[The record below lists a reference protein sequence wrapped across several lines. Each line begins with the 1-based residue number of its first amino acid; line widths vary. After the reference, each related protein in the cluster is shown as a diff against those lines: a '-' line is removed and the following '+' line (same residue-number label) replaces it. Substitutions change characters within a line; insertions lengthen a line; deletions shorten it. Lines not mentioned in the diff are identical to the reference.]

1 MDTKLE
7 RQLAILST
15 KLRMDALEAVFAADS
30 GHIGGSFSI
39 MEILTYLYFNKMRI
53 QPENPHW
60 EERDRLVL
68 SKGHCTPAL
77 YSVLAERGFFDKKEL
92 RNFRDIDSMLSGHA
106 EIHVPGV
113 DVSTGSLGHGVSVAV
128 GMALN
133 AKIDKSDYRVYA
145 IAGDGE
151 IQEGQIWEAAMSAA
165 HFNLDNLTLIVDNND
180 LQIDGSIK
188 EVMSPYPIDEKFRAF
203 GWHVINIDGH
213 NFSEIDSAIREAE
226 NHHESPTAIIA
237 RTIKGKGVSFMENVV
252 DWHGETPDET
262 QYKAAMDEL
271 RETLRK
277 LEEGNHVK

>member
-1 MDTKLE
+1 
-7 RQLAILST
+7 
-15 KLRMDALEAVFAADS
+15 
-30 GHIGGSFSI
+30 
-39 MEILTYLYFNKMRI
+39 
-53 QPENPHW
+53 
-60 EERDRLVL
+60 
-68 SKGHCTPAL
+68 
-77 YSVLAERGFFDKKEL
+77 
-92 RNFRDIDSMLSGHA
+92 
-106 EIHVPGV
+106 
-113 DVSTGSLGHGVSVAV
+113 
-128 GMALN
+128 
-133 AKIDKSDYRVYA
+133 
-145 IAGDGE
+145 
-151 IQEGQIWEAAMSAA
+151 MSAA

-252 DWHGETPDET
+252 DWHGETPDEA

>member
-92 RNFRDIDSMLSGHA
+92 QNFRDIDSMLSGHA

-133 AKIDKSDYRVYA
+133 AKIDNSDYRVYA

-252 DWHGETPDET
+252 DWHGETPDEA